1 MNAPAPKEFIMIDHR
16 VSEEIVDYL
25 AALKASNTE
34 EAKKLRFHNLLTR
47 LFSDSAA
54 SRALVDQMAAGGEKT
69 IFNIPRKGAPKT
81 GYADIAYSNVI
92 IEWEKDLAKTG
103 RHAEDQ
109 LAEYLA
115 GKWHSGERY
124 DFVLIATDGRIWRS
138 YAPDLEVLL
147 AQVAPSRVALRKVE
161 DFEVKRDNEQQF
173 FYFLDRLLFR
183 STQRKATLG
192 EIQLDFGDTS
202 RAFINTVQA
211 MRSVMPGP
219 GVASPVHVAFEQWQR
234 FLELA
239 YGRFDDR
246 KAVYLIHTYLSVFS
260 KLLAYVVLRP
270 AARPDDDEL
279 RRILTG
285 EAFNALNVANFVEG
299 DFFYWVSD
307 PAIFARLAP
316 ALRELYN
323 QITEY
328 DFTDVEEDILKGV
341 YQELIDIDTRHA
353 LGEYYTPDWLCE
365 RVVDSLQLERSSR
378 VLDPACGS
386 GSFLR
391 ALVARLRT
399 DWPDMP
405 VQQIANQITGIDVHP
420 LSVQI
425 AKTTLLLALG
435 EGVARAKSPVT
446 LNVYLAN
453 TLFLSQDEGKKT
465 LYTSGHHFLVRVD
478 DQRLPLDM
486 TPFIGQPDRF
496 VKAIE
501 LAQHFVDANVE
512 TEQPF
517 AVFEKAL
524 RARVPTVDI
533 DASLVAE
540 LHAIYKAMREAKQK
554 GRDTIWQF
562 VLQNL
567 YQPVFMYRVFDAIVA
582 NPPWLTYS
590 DISSGDYQQLV
601 RDIARVYNLM
611 PSAKAN
617 NPHIDLAAVFL
628 SHCGKYLAKDG
639 AQMAFVLPRAFLTAD
654 QHANV
659 RSGQASGFKLAEV
672 WDLDGVSPLF
682 NVPSCVLLA
691 TASDRESD
699 DAKRARALPKTGI
712 VGTVFDGRLPRPH
725 LHWRDAQQFL
735 HERTTR
741 WYFQEL
747 GNEKSRKKRSALV
760 QQRIQGQSGGNA
772 YADRFKQGAT
782 IVPRAFYFVE
792 PQALTVDVTTD
803 VTGRTVN
810 IRTHPL
816 ALEGA
821 KKPWDGISLTGAVQG
836 HYLYRTAIAR
846 NVIPFALVNPPLIA
860 LPLVTE
866 ELAYDKD
873 AELAGKRQWRM
884 LDSAALTARGDLEA
898 AKWFGQCERLWA
910 ERLSD
915 SAKKQKMS
923 SIGRVDFQRGL
934 SDQPTDGRWAV
945 MFNRSAKDG
954 NACIVR
960 TDWFAQHFLVDFAM
974 YVCFVESEDE
984 ARFIKCYLNSG
995 YINKAIKAFQT
1006 TGHFGERDVTK
1017 KILEFPWPRYS
1028 RNVPLHRTLAA
1039 LGKQMASS
1047 VQSILGS
1054 QQDLELDPRALGR
1067 LRSRIRTELDAQ
1079 FKAMDALV
1087 EAIST
1092 GRDLQ
1097 AQGETWTRVLQG
1109 GAPGLATQPAESVS
1123 AFLRDERAHWNE
1135 PAMLA
1140 SGAAAG
1146 SGT

>member
-1 MNAPAPKEFIMIDHR
+1 
-16 VSEEIVDYL
+16 
-25 AALKASNTE
+25 
-34 EAKKLRFHNLLTR
+34 
-47 LFSDSAA
+47 
-54 SRALVDQMAAGGEKT
+54 
-69 IFNIPRKGAPKT
+69 
-81 GYADIAYSNVI
+81 
-92 IEWEKDLAKTG
+92 
-103 RHAEDQ
+103 
-109 LAEYLA
+109 
-115 GKWHSGERY
+115 
-124 DFVLIATDGRIWRS
+124 
-138 YAPDLEVLL
+138 
-147 AQVAPSRVALRKVE
+147 
-161 DFEVKRDNEQQF
+161 
-173 FYFLDRLLFR
+173 
-183 STQRKATLG
+183 
-192 EIQLDFGDTS
+192 
-202 RAFINTVQA
+202 
-211 MRSVMPGP
+211 
-219 GVASPVHVAFEQWQR
+219 
-234 FLELA
+234 
-239 YGRFDDR
+239 
-246 KAVYLIHTYLSVFS
+246 
-260 KLLAYVVLRP
+260 
-270 AARPDDDEL
+270 
-279 RRILTG
+279 
-285 EAFNALNVANFVEG
+285 
-299 DFFYWVSD
+299 
-307 PAIFARLAP
+307 
-316 ALRELYN
+316 
-323 QITEY
+323 
-328 DFTDVEEDILKGV
+328 
-341 YQELIDIDTRHA
+341 
-353 LGEYYTPDWLCE
+353 
-365 RVVDSLQLERSSR
+365 
-378 VLDPACGS
+378 
-386 GSFLR
+386 
-391 ALVARLRT
+391 
-399 DWPDMP
+399 
-405 VQQIANQITGIDVHP
+405 
-420 LSVQI
+420 
-425 AKTTLLLALG
+425 
-435 EGVARAKSPVT
+435 VARAKSPVT

-691 TASDRESD
+691 TASHRESD

-760 QQRIQGQSGGNA
+760 QHRIQGQSGGNA

-984 ARFIKCYLNSG
+984 ARFVECYLNSG

-1087 EAIST
+1087 EAISHRGAT
-1092 GRDLQ
+1092 SRRR
-1097 AQGETWTRVLQG
+1097 GETWTRVLQG

-1140 SGAAAG
+1140 QRRCRREWHMSEVLLLDTNVWSHLVLSDLAKRQSVPNGFASIAPEVPRCQSGHQRPVRGRVLGGRPPAPQTRPSANGPKMRSGFFFEDPHVIVVEVTAAVLDTAAALRAEALRRAAAVG
-1146 SGT
+1146 GTPAGTDGGKLKLPDAVVAASCLDFDPPAVLVTENTRDFCYTSTQGQIQSVANLVIEPIN

>member
-1 MNAPAPKEFIMIDHR
+1 MTTSK
-16 VSEEIVDYL
+16 VSEEIVSYL
-25 AALKASNTE
+25 AGVKAANSE
-34 EAKKLRFHNLLTR
+34 EAKKLRFQNLLSR
-47 LFSDSAA
+47 LFKDSAA
-54 SRALVDQMAAGGEKT
+54 SRALIDQMAAGGEKT
-69 IFNIPRKGAPKT
+69 IFNIPRKGTPKT

-124 DFVLIATDGRIWRS
+124 DFVLIATDGSVWRS

-147 AQVAPSRVALRKVE
+147 AQETPTRIALRKVE

-211 MRSVMPGP
+211 MRGVMPAP
-219 GVASPVHVAFEQWQR
+219 EAASPVHVAFEQWQR

-246 KAVYLIHTYLSVFS
+246 KTVYLVHTYLSVFS

-270 AARPDDDEL
+270 AARPSDDDL

-299 DFFYWVSD
+299 DFFYWISD
-307 PAIFARLAP
+307 PTIFARLAP
-316 ALRELYN
+316 SLRELYN

-378 VLDPACGS
+378 SLDPACGS

-391 ALVARLRT
+391 ALVAKYRAN
-399 DWPDMP
+399 WPDMP

-435 EGVARAKSPVT
+435 EGVARANAPVS

-486 TPFIGQPDRF
+486 TPFVGQPDRF
-496 VKAIE
+496 VKAID
-501 LAQHFVDANVE
+501 LAQHFVDTSLEV
-512 TEQPF
+512 EQPF
-517 AVFEKAL
+517 DVFDRAL
-524 RARVPTVDI
+524 RARVPTVDM
-533 DASLVAE
+533 DEQLVGE

-582 NPPWLTYS
+582 NPPWLTYG

-601 RDIARVYNLM
+601 RDIARVYNLL

-628 SHCGKYLAKDG
+628 SHCSKYLAKDG
-639 AQMAFVLPRAFLTAD
+639 AQLAFVLPRAFLTAD

-659 RSGQASGFKLAEV
+659 RSGEASGFKLAEV
-672 WDLDGVSPLF
+672 WDLNGVSPLF
-682 NVPSCVLLA
+682 NVPACVLLA
-691 TASDRESD
+691 TASHPENA
-699 DAKRARALPKTGI
+699 DATRARALPKSGI
-712 VGTVFDGRLPRPH
+712 VGTVFEGKLPRPH

-735 HERTTR
+735 NERTTR

-747 GNEKSRKKRSALV
+747 GNDNSRKKRSALV

-772 YADRFKQGAT
+772 YANRFKQGAT
-782 IVPRAFYFVE
+782 IVPRSFYFVE
-792 PQALTVDVTTD
+792 PQGMAIGAQTD
-803 VTGRTVN
+803 VSERTVN

-816 ALEGA
+816 AMDGA

-836 HYLYRTAIAR
+836 RYLFRTAIAR
-846 NVIPFALVNPPLIA
+846 NVIPFALINPPLIA
-860 LPLVTE
+860 LPLVKE
-866 ELAYDKD
+866 EQARDKKG
-873 AELAGKRQWRM
+873 ELAGKQHWRL
-884 LDSAALTARGDLEA
+884 LDSAELTARGDLEA
-898 AKWFGQCERLWA
+898 ARWFVQCERLWA

-923 SIGRVDFQRGL
+923 AGGRLNFQRGL
-934 SDQPTDGRWAV
+934 TDQPVDAHWAV
-945 MFNRSAKDG
+945 FYTASASDAS
-954 NACIVR
+954 ACVLNVSSL
-960 TDWFAQHFLVDFAM
+960 AQRFLAESTT
-974 YVCFVESEDE
+974 YICFTASEEE
-984 ARFIKCYLNSG
+984 ARFVECYLNSG
-995 YINKAIKAFQT
+995 YANGKIKEFQAR
-1006 TGHFGERDVTK
+1006 GLFGPRHVHK
-1017 KILEFPWPRYS
+1017 KILELPWPLFS
-1028 RNVPLHRTLAA
+1028 RNVSSHRRLAA
-1039 LGKQMASS
+1039 LGAKIAQA
-1047 VQSILGS
+1047 VQSILGL
-1054 QQDLELDPRALGR
+1054 QQDLELDPRSLGR
-1067 LRSRIRTELDAQ
+1067 LRTRIRNELAPAFQ
-1079 FKAMDALV
+1079 EMDALV

-1097 AQGETWTRVLQG
+1097 ASGQTWERLLHGTPSDV
-1109 GAPGLATQPAESVS
+1109 AAQPSAALS
-1123 AFLRDERAHWNE
+1123 AFLRGERAHWSE
-1135 PAMLA
+1135 RELLA
-1140 SGAAAG
+1140 SGLRAG
-1146 SGT
+1146 SGE

>member
-1 MNAPAPKEFIMIDHR
+1 MIENK
-16 VSEEIVDYL
+16 VSEEIMDYL
-25 AALKASNTE
+25 AGVKASNSE
-34 EAKKLRFHNLLTR
+34 EAKKLRFQNLLTR
-47 LFSDSAA
+47 LFKDSAA
-54 SRALVDQMAAGGEKT
+54 SRSLIDQMAAGGEKT
-69 IFNIPRKGAPKT
+69 IFNIPRKGVPKT

-147 AQVAPSRVALRKVE
+147 AQEAPSRVALRKVE

-183 STQRKATLG
+183 STKRRATLG

-211 MRSVMPGP
+211 MRAAMPGP

-246 KAVYLIHTYLSVFS
+246 KAVYLIHTYLSIFS

-307 PAIFARLAP
+307 TAIFAQLAP

-435 EGVARAKSPVT
+435 EGVARAKAPVT
-446 LNVYLAN
+446 LHVYLAN
-453 TLFLSQDEGKKT
+453 TLFLSQDEGKKS

-478 DQRLPLDM
+478 DKRLPLDM

-501 LAQHFVDANVE
+501 LAQHFVDTSLE
-512 TEQPF
+512 IEQPF
-517 AVFEKAL
+517 EVFETAL
-524 RARVPTVDI
+524 RARVPTVEI
-533 DASLVAE
+533 DKQLVGE

-590 DISSGDYQQLV
+590 DIGSGDYQQLV

-682 NVPSCVLLA
+682 NVPACVLH
-691 TASDRESD
+691 ASASHPETE
-699 DAKRARALPKTGI
+699 AAQRARALPKTGI

-735 HERTTR
+735 KEQTTR

-792 PQALTVDVTTD
+792 PQGMAVNAQTD
-803 VTGRTVN
+803 VSGRTVN

-816 ALEGA
+816 ALDGA
-821 KKPWDGISLTGAVQG
+821 KKPWDGISLTGSVQG
-836 HYLYRTAIAR
+836 QYLYRTAIAR

-860 LPLVTE
+860 LPLVKE
-866 ELAYDKD
+866 EQARDKN
-873 AELAGKRQWRM
+873 AELAGKPQWRL

-898 AKWFGQCERLWA
+898 ARWFGQCERLWD
-910 ERLSD
+910 ERRSE
-915 SAKKQKMS
+915 SAKKQKS
-923 SIGRVDFQRGL
+923 GLTDWLDWQSKLTQQPVDA
-934 SDQPTDGRWAV
+934 RWAV
-945 MFNRSAKDG
+945 MYTASANDAS
-954 NACIVR
+954 ACVFDVLS
-960 TDWFAQHFLVDFAM
+960 TAQRFLVDYAM
-974 YVCFVESEDE
+974 YVCFTQTEDE
-984 ARFIKCYLNSG
+984 AHFVEAFLNSG
-995 YINKAIKAFQT
+995 YANGRIKEFQAR
-1006 TGHFGERDVTK
+1006 GLFGPRHVSK
-1017 KILEFPWPRYS
+1017 KILDIPWPRYD
-1028 RNVPLHRTLAA
+1028 RNVASHRQLV
-1039 LGKQMASS
+1039 ASGQAVARA
-1047 VQSILGS
+1047 VQSILGT
-1054 QQDLELDPRALGR
+1054 QQDLELDPRSLGR
-1067 LRSRIRTELDAQ
+1067 LRSRIRSELAAQ

-1092 GRDLQ
+1092 GSDVMARGQ
-1097 AQGETWTRVLQG
+1097 TWERLLQG
-1109 GAPGLATQPAESVS
+1109 AQPGLATQPAESVS
-1123 AFLRDERAHWNE
+1123 AFLRDEREHWNE
-1135 PAMLA
+1135 RELLS
-1140 SGAAAG
+1140 SGSRAG
-1146 SGT
+1146 RSGQ

>member
-1 MNAPAPKEFIMIDHR
+1 MIEHK
-16 VSEEIVDYL
+16 VSEEIMDYL
-25 AALKASNTE
+25 AGLKLSNSE
-34 EAKKLRFHNLLTR
+34 EAKKLRFQNLLLR
-47 LFSDSAA
+47 LFQDSAG
-54 SRALVDQMAAGGEKT
+54 SRALIDQMAAGGEKT
-69 IFNIPRKGAPKT
+69 IFNIPRKGTPKT

-124 DFVLIATDGRIWRS
+124 DFVLIATDGRVWRS

-147 AQVAPSRVALRKVE
+147 AQETPTRIALRKVE

-183 STQRKATLG
+183 STKRKATLG

-211 MRSVMPGP
+211 MRAAMPAP

-246 KAVYLIHTYLSVFS
+246 SAVYLIHTYLSVFS

-270 AARPDDDEL
+270 AARPNDDEL

-285 EAFNALNVANFVEG
+285 EAFNALNVSSFVEG

-316 ALRELYN
+316 SLRELYN

-435 EGVARAKSPVT
+435 EGVARAKAPVT

-501 LAQHFVDANVE
+501 LAQYFVDNSLE
-512 TEQPF
+512 IEQPF
-517 AVFEKAL
+517 EVFDTAL
-524 RARVPTVDI
+524 RARVPTVDM
-533 DASLVAE
+533 DKNLVAE
-540 LHAIYKAMREAKQK
+540 LHAIYRAMREAKQK

-639 AQMAFVLPRAFLTAD
+639 AQLAFVLPRAFLTAD

-659 RSGQASGFKLAEV
+659 RSGEASGFKLAEV

-682 NVPSCVLLA
+682 NVPACVLLA
-691 TASDRESD
+691 CASQSEND

-712 VGTVFDGRLPRPH
+712 VGTVFDGRLPKPH

-735 HERTTR
+735 KEQTTR

-772 YADRFKQGAT
+772 YAERFKQGAT

-792 PQALTVDVTTD
+792 PQGMTVDATTD
-803 VTGRTVN
+803 VSGRTVN

-821 KKPWDGISLTGAVQG
+821 KKPWDGISLTGSMQG
-836 HYLYRTAIAR
+836 QYLFRTAMAR
-846 NVIPFALVNPPLIA
+846 NVIPFALINPALVA
-860 LPLVTE
+860 LPLVKE
-866 ELAYDKD
+866 EQANDKN
-873 AELAGKRQWRM
+873 AELAGKQRWCL

-898 AKWFGQCERLWA
+898 ARWFGQCERLWG
-910 ERLSD
+910 ERRSD
-915 SAKKQKMS
+915 SAKNQKMS
-923 SIGRVDFQRGL
+923 MIGRINFQRGL
-934 SDQPTDGRWAV
+934 TDQPVDGRWAV

-954 NACIVR
+954 NACSVR
-960 TDWFAQHFLVDFAM
+960 TDGSAQHFLVDFAM
-974 YVCFVESEDE
+974 YVCFVDSEEE
-984 ARFIKCYLNSG
+984 ARFVECYLNSG

-1006 TGHFGERDVTK
+1006 KGHFGARDVTK
-1017 KILEFPWPRYS
+1017 KILEFPWPNFS
-1028 RNVPLHRTLAA
+1028 RNVASHRTLAA
-1039 LGKQMASS
+1039 LGKQVAQA

-1054 QQDLELDPRALGR
+1054 QQDLELDPRSLGR
-1067 LRSRIRTELDAQ
+1067 LRTRIRSELAPQ
-1079 FKAMDALV
+1079 FKEMDALV

-1092 GRDLQ
+1092 GRDAQ
-1097 AQGETWTRVLQG
+1097 ARGQTWERVLH
-1109 GAPGLATQPAESVS
+1109 GAPPDLIAQPSTSVS
-1123 AFLRDERAHWNE
+1123 AFLRNERTHWSE
-1135 PAMLA
+1135 REMLA
-1140 SGAAAG
+1140 SGSRTGRGA
-1146 SGT
+1146 